1 MESRSVK
8 TKIFGT
14 EYSLKADS
22 GHENIIEAA
31 AYVDKKMQEIASRI
45 PDLPDVRVAVL
56 TAVNLAD
63 ELLRL
68 RQKVPDDIK
77 ERADALTQLLN
88 SALKD

>member
-1 MESRSVK
+1 MDARSVK

-14 EYSLKADS
+14 EYSLKAES

-31 AYVDKKMQEIASRI
+31 AYVDQKMREISARV

-68 RQKVPDDIK
+68 RQKVPDDIR
-77 ERADALTQLLN
+77 ERAEALTKLLN
-88 SALKD
+88 SALMD

>member
-1 MESRSVK
+1 MESRSIK
-8 TKIFGT
+8 AKIFGT

-31 AYVDKKMQEIASRI
+31 TYVDRKMQEIASRI

-68 RQKVPDDIK
+68 RQQMPEDLK
-77 ERADALTQLLN
+77 ERADALTKLLN
-88 SALKD
+88 SALMD

>member
-1 MESRSVK
+1 MEARSIK

-14 EYSLKADS
+14 EYSLKAES
-22 GHENIIEAA
+22 GQENIIEAA
-31 AYVDKKMQEIASRI
+31 AYVDQKMQEISARI
-45 PDLPDVRVAVL
+45 PDLPDIRVAVL

-77 ERADALTQLLN
+77 ERAEALTKLLN
-88 SALKD
+88 SALMD